1 MKSHFEEKDQLSG
14 IEVVL
19 ALTGFVMLVCMIGVL
34 FYNGYMSDPV
44 RIAMELDKMR

>member
-1 MKSHFEEKDQLSG
+1 MKSHFDEKEQING

-19 ALTGFVMLVCMIGVL
+19 ALTGFVMLVSMIGIL

-44 RIAMELDKMR
+44 RIAIELDKMR